1 MRTNGVRSLDA
12 FLRGV
17 RSQVHRLQRETG
29 WSPAAVRPSGLATAW
44 ASASVEPNLWPNV
57 LLACLRLSRG
67 VEMISAAQEYRKK
80 AAACLQLLAHQHL
93 PLVMPVCI
101 RQTAPIRVPDKRQL
115 EQRFTLELFRDCKLV
130 RHEPRLEFRQGCKSV
145 NVSHRVDCGLTAL
158 SPE

>member
-1 MRTNGVRSLDA
+1 LRNAVSRRVPRVLCARHGVDA
-12 FLRGV
+12 GGESPLRALMMGTAS
-17 RSQVHRLQRETG
+17 RRQLRRCEAG
-29 WSPAAVRPSGLATAW
+29 WGESG
-44 ASASVEPNLWPNV
+44 
-57 LLACLRLSRG
+57 
-67 VEMISAAQEYRKK
+67 YRKK

-115 EQRFTLELFRDCKLV
+115 EQRFTLELFRYCKLV